1 MADDEKKKL
10 QLVDLAG
17 IGNLLKHLVAED
29 AISCNKRDITAQE
42 YLKLSVEHREIF
54 SM

>member
-1 MADDEKKKL
+1 MADDKKAKP
-10 QLVDLAG
+10 QLVDLSG
-17 IGNLLKHLVAED
+17 IGNLFEHLVTEG
-29 AISCNKRDITAQE
+29 AISYKERDITAQE